1 MQKVEKATYYK
12 CDYCGKVSLKAPA
25 MMMHER
31 HCRKNPHNDNL
42 CLRCGWAISGKA
54 YGYIEKFKDDS
65 FSEYEVSTLLSY
77 CVKHK
82 EFMCPRQSER
92 YAKDVTGGCF
102 IAKYADEGC
111 GDFTSEDKV
120 PYAYEL
126 GFSMSDLVKA
136 QCDNKN
142 IDDVICDL
150 VKQIPDT
157 HIDLQSIN
165 KQFQK
170 ALEE

>member
-54 YGYIEKFKDDS
+54 DGHIEYFKDGS
-65 FSEYEVSTLLSY
+65 LSEYEASALLSY

-82 EFMCPRQSER
+82 EFMCQRQSER
-92 YAKDVTGGCF
+92 YAEGVTNGGCF

-120 PYAYEL
+120 PYTYEL

-136 QCDNKN
+136 KTAEAAADAVRHYYC
-142 IDDVICDL
+142 VG
-150 VKQIPDT
+150 
-157 HIDLQSIN
+157 IN
-165 KQFQK
+165 DI
-170 ALEE
+170 LSVTPEE